1 MTSHPSSEDLLQPG
15 HVVKERWKVI
25 RKIGGGGFG
34 EIYAGIDLVTKEH
47 VALKLESAKQLK
59 QVLKMEVAVLKKL
72 QGREHVCR
80 FIGCGRND
88 RFNYVVMQLQ
98 SKNLAEL
105 RRAQPRGAFSLS
117 TTLRLG
123 YQILKGIEAIHDVGF
138 LHRDIKPS
146 NFAVGRSLSTLR
158 QIFMLDFG
166 LARQYTNAAG
176 EVRPPRGAAGFRG
189 TVRYASVNAHK
200 NKEMGRHDDLWSLFY
215 MMVEFANG
223 QLPWRK
229 IKDKEQVGIMKER
242 YDHYRLLK
250 HLPMDFRQFLEHL
263 QSLEY
268 ADKPDYPMLLGLFE
282 RTMKRRGV
290 KESDL
295 FDWEKTPA
303 ELHEEQSIHGNK
315 TSTPS
320 VGTGAVEKN
329 NQGTQPTP
337 ATVKQQPHS
346 TPQTP
351 VAPPEVCV
359 NLPVPH
365 TNNNSH
371 SVSKENND
379 NQENLDPVDTNKKAQ
394 ELKPSQVGG
403 VGVGSGGNVQEAPEV
418 TKEHAVIANSPAQV
432 AANPSNL
439 KACDSKKTS
448 PKKSK
453 VRVLKGERGCGV
465 EESGLNNVFD
475 VRRKVAPK
483 SSCKYSQPTGPVQTN
498 DTSITEVAVMDEDVK
513 STAAVAGSY
522 KTLNIVMFDSEDE
535 YDNPFE
541 GQNDCSA
548 SDAAGL
554 LGKKRNTK
562 NMNEAYSTQPTLQIS
577 PKLIP
582 RLQTRLHLPHPL
594 TSINPLQHSASAPSI
609 PPGAGGHHLH
619 LATNNKDGNL
629 EVPPPMNFTPPPPPQ
644 FAPPPIPPTNN
655 NNIITRFSPLQH
667 STSVSN
673 CFLRQMSKS
682 TAVSPLILDITP
694 EVKTESTFSNKQDQ
708 SGGMSKQEVED
719 EDQGLE
725 EKDYD
730 DGSRKTVRP
739 LFNKSRQSSTVI
751 EDPPPG
757 FNNNSSSNHN
767 KNNEGFHLYFVPRTV
782 SNPQLAA
789 TNSTSNNT
797 NNNISSTSNEDP
809 HSIIVKGS
817 KVFKQKVQQPQVPPE
832 ETCMDH
838 AILRKSAS
846 FNVDK
851 GDKRFPIQLNGGET
865 RYIDIKQ
872 RCETSQE
879 IRIPLIRRFLG
890 EESLEH
896 SSKVNKIFQTELLG
910 DEEEEEDIEEEEEEE
925 EEEGDEGGHGDEKG
939 EHEEVVVL
947 EEDEEEM
954 FEAEEEEV
962 VEEEEEV
969 VEEEVEVEETEE
981 VEVEET
987 EEDIEVE
994 EPVEN
999 NDYDNNSNPSIHR
1012 YYTGRTRRRQ
1022 LSKESPPV
1030 PPPRTKS
1037 STRSSTER
1045 SVYFE
1050 SNCCNEMNGG
1060 SSGGSTNSRRT
1071 SSGQHPQSHNHH
1083 SRHTP
1088 HHRMKRSTSGS
1099 GDRSINNKEDNYLSK
1114 RDESSESISADE
1126 KKRRPRNNKH
1136 PSPSSSDN
1144 NNKGTEKSARRISL
1158 DELSSAFQTLFS
1170 SGNGPT
1176 PTTMTAATTTSSSTL
1191 SHHHKKSSNS
1201 SSSSSSGIHHHH
1213 HQKKKSS
1220 SKSKTNMLN
1229 DANTTVKEL
1238 RSRSEENLLDRSQGS
1253 CKSFPISSSSSDR
1266 HGHNHHHHHHHHN
1279 HRNKISPSSKMD
1291 AQQYALNE
1299 ANRSSR
1305 IPLPVRKPNHSEI
1318 YYSYLSDR
1326 FSDRG
1331 VPYPNNSTSP
1341 SSTNA
1346 ASNAYYST
1354 GTPQHGG
1361 SGHSSHPQQHTPYS
1375 GGQIQHQRQS
1385 GNSALNNSSQQQ
1397 QQYGQHNP
1405 SPHEEYGYYKRYS
1418 TYSDNDG
1425 GGSPRWRRRSY
1436 DYQDV
1441 VDYATYA
1448 GRRSRPV
1455 SSTEIAN
1462 MTPPSTTSRGP
1473 RSRSRS
1479 RVSMCEYEPCRFVID
1494 ASPPPPPRTY
1504 NTNPRMNSYTSYYS
1518 GYVLSPSSSASAA
1531 MGGGNNEKTPHPP
1544 PGYPPPVG
1552 EVSARLR
1559 RYQPE

>member
-1 MTSHPSSEDLLQPG
+1 
-15 HVVKERWKVI
+15 
-25 RKIGGGGFG
+25 
-34 EIYAGIDLVTKEH
+34 
-47 VALKLESAKQLK
+47 
-59 QVLKMEVAVLKKL
+59 
-72 QGREHVCR
+72 
-80 FIGCGRND
+80 
-88 RFNYVVMQLQ
+88 
-98 SKNLAEL
+98 
-105 RRAQPRGAFSLS
+105 
-117 TTLRLG
+117 
-123 YQILKGIEAIHDVGF
+123 
-138 LHRDIKPS
+138 
-146 NFAVGRSLSTLR
+146 
-158 QIFMLDFG
+158 
-166 LARQYTNAAG
+166 
-176 EVRPPRGAAGFRG
+176 
-189 TVRYASVNAHK
+189 
-200 NKEMGRHDDLWSLFY
+200 
-215 MMVEFANG
+215 
-223 QLPWRK
+223 
-229 IKDKEQVGIMKER
+229 
-242 YDHYRLLK
+242 
-250 HLPMDFRQFLEHL
+250 
-263 QSLEY
+263 
-268 ADKPDYPMLLGLFE
+268 
-282 RTMKRRGV
+282 
-290 KESDL
+290 
-295 FDWEKTPA
+295 
-303 ELHEEQSIHGNK
+303 
-315 TSTPS
+315 
-320 VGTGAVEKN
+320 
-329 NQGTQPTP
+329 
-337 ATVKQQPHS
+337 
-346 TPQTP
+346 
-351 VAPPEVCV
+351 
-359 NLPVPH
+359 
-365 TNNNSH
+365 
-371 SVSKENND
+371 
-379 NQENLDPVDTNKKAQ
+379 
-394 ELKPSQVGG
+394 
-403 VGVGSGGNVQEAPEV
+403 
-418 TKEHAVIANSPAQV
+418 
-432 AANPSNL
+432 
-439 KACDSKKTS
+439 
-448 PKKSK
+448 
-453 VRVLKGERGCGV
+453 
-465 EESGLNNVFD
+465 
-475 VRRKVAPK
+475 
-483 SSCKYSQPTGPVQTN
+483 
-498 DTSITEVAVMDEDVK
+498 
-513 STAAVAGSY
+513 
-522 KTLNIVMFDSEDE
+522 MFDSEDE

-554 LGKKRNTK
+554 L
-562 NMNEAYSTQPTLQIS
+562 
-577 PKLIP
+577 
-582 RLQTRLHLPHPL
+582 
-594 TSINPLQHSASAPSI
+594 ASAPSI

-910 DEEEEEDIEEEEEEE
+910 DE
-925 EEEGDEGGHGDEKG
+925 GGHGDEKG

-981 VEVEET
+981 VEVEEET

-1126 KKRRPRNNKH
+1126 KKTP
-1136 PSPSSSDN
+1136 
-1144 NNKGTEKSARRISL
+1144 ISL

-1220 SKSKTNMLN
+1220 SKSKNMLN

-1552 EVSARLR
+1552 GK
-1559 RYQPE
+1559 